1 MGTAEKRNHRNKT
14 INNKFKIMKFKVK
27 KIKRIIKV
35 DIQGNIIDESI
46 HFVVYRSYLFGLVR
60 AFIRVTPRDAWDI
73 ASEVATT
80 YYHNYWEATE
90 FDKQEDA
97 EMLIQ
102 KMLETP
108 SKFVIDKR

>member
-14 INNKFKIMKFKVK
+14 INNKFKIMKFKIK
-27 KIKRIIKV
+27 KIKRIIKA

-46 HFVVYRSYLFGLVR
+46 RFVVYRSYLFGLVR
-60 AFIRVTPRDAWDI
+60 AFIRVTPCDAWDI
-73 ASEVATT
+73 AHEVMVI
-80 YYHNYWEATE
+80 YCRNYWEATK

-108 SKFVIDKR
+108 SKFVLYK